1 MTYRGFLECSPWT
14 GFPSS
19 NVTTIARECQTP
31 GPHKG
36 ALYVLPG
43 SYLDYRSVLHGQSRM
58 HIHVRAA
65 KPPSGKELTVGRQK
79 RLAQITGLGRAEVQA
94 ARTSVQAACTSPLP
108 DFSRAPTGGRWGQ
121 HINPPPLSLKQLRC
135 KIWQEKKGSPRSWL
149 G

>member
-1 MTYRGFLECSPWT
+1 MTHSPWT

-36 ALYVLPG
+36 VLYVLPG
-43 SYLDYRSVLHGQSRM
+43 SYLDYRSVLHGESRM
-58 HIHVRAA
+58 HVHVRAA

-94 ARTSVQAACTSPLP
+94 ACTSPYLT
-108 DFSRAPTGGRWGQ
+108 SQEHARRGRWGQ

-135 KIWQEKKGSPRSWL
+135 KIWPEKKGSPRSWL